1 MLRDTKSPA
10 QQRKSLNPDPAARC
24 CPARLWHRAVVNR
37 MEKIETERRSQWQFG
52 MVQWANS
59 CSRSLP
65 PSEPPITSKRW
76 LSIKDAAQALRP
88 AGAGAGLSGKD
99 MP

>member
-37 MEKIETERRSQWQFG
+37 MEKIETERRSSCVSTASAVGRRVRRAGIFEPAECISQF
-52 MVQWANS
+52 
-59 CSRSLP
+59 SLN
-65 PSEPPITSKRW
+65 
-76 LSIKDAAQALRP
+76 
-88 AGAGAGLSGKD
+88 
-99 MP
+99 